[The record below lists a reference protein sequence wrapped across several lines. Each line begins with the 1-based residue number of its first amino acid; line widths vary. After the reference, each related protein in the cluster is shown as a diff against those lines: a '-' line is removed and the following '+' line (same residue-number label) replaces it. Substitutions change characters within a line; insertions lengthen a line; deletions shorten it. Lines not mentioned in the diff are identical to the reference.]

1 MIEADVLPRV
11 LHGSSGQPLDLAAH
25 EAAFA
30 PSTRD
35 DARGALLEQLEGA
48 GLTGRGGAAFP
59 TARKARLL
67 RDQRG
72 HHKTVV
78 VNAMESE
85 PASHKE
91 FALLGANPHLVL
103 DGAVALASAIG
114 ARDVIVCVARDNP
127 AVINHVTR
135 AIHERVRRARREAA
149 ITLHTPPGRYVAGE
163 ESALVHWLNDNE
175 SLPQYRPVRPHVLRL
190 GRSAVMVDNAETC
203 ANVGLISRFGAEWY
217 RSLGTDSSPGT
228 TLVSL
233 TGAVERPTVLEA
245 AFGTSLRT
253 ILSSARADPDP
264 QALLL
269 GGYGGTWLEGTH
281 VAARYDRA
289 TMTSLG
295 ADIGAG
301 VIVVLP
307 HGGCGVSETQRV
319 VKWMANES
327 ARQCGPC
334 AFGLPALADDLA
346 HLVRATSDGATALE
360 RLRARCDVIEGRGAC
375 HHPDGVVR
383 LVRTVLEVFRDD
395 IDAHLRG
402 RTCDGAR
409 STQRFVP
416 VPHLERESD
425 LVWQ

>member
-103 DGAVALASAIG
+103 DGAVSLAGAIG
-114 ARDVIVCVARDNP
+114 ANDVIVCVARDNA

-135 AIHERVRRARREAA
+135 AIHERSRRGRREVT
-149 ITLHTPPGRYVAGE
+149 ITLQTPPGRYVAGE
-163 ESALVHWLNDNE
+163 ESALVHWLDDNE
-175 SLPQYRPVRPHVLRL
+175 SLPQYREHRPHILRIGHSPVL
-190 GRSAVMVDNAETC
+190 VDNAETC
-203 ANVGLISRFGAEWY
+203 ANVGLISRFGAQWF
-217 RSLGTDSSPGT
+217 RRLGTDSSPGS
-228 TLVSL
+228 TLVSV
-233 TGAVERPTVLEA
+233 TGAVERATVLEVA
-245 AFGTSLRT
+245 LGTPLRT
-253 ILSSARADPDP
+253 ILSSARADPEP
-264 QALLL
+264 RALLL
-269 GGYGGTWLEGTH
+269 GGFGGTWLDGSFLDTP
-281 VAARYDRA
+281 YDRV
-289 TMTSLG
+289 SLSARG

-301 VIVVLP
+301 VIVVLARQ
-307 HGGCGVSETQRV
+307 GCGVAETQRV

-334 AFGLPALADDLA
+334 AFGLPALAEDLA
-346 HLVRATSDGATALE
+346 HVARATSDASESWE
-360 RLRARCDVIEGRGAC
+360 RLRRRCDAIDGRGAC

-383 LVRTVLEVFRDD
+383 LVRTALEVFRDD